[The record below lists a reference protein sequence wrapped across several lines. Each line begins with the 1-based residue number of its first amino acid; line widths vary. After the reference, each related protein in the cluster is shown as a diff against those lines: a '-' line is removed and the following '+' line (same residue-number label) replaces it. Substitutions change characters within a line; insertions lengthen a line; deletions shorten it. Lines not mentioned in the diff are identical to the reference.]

1 MVCGEAARQR
11 EDFRPSAVGSASIAL
26 WARHSIGAR
35 NQAFENA
42 SVIIRPLFP
51 ALYKVTGGAGTRSG
65 GLEIAKIP
73 R

>member
-35 NQAFENA
+35 KQAFENA
-42 SVIIRPLFP
+42 SAIIRLLFVV
-51 ALYKVTGGAGTRSG
+51 LYKDRWHTDTGSD
-65 GLEIAKIP
+65 GLESKIP
-73 R
+73 G

>member
-35 NQAFENA
+35 
-42 SVIIRPLFP
+42 
-51 ALYKVTGGAGTRSG
+51 KAGV
-65 GLEIAKIP
+65 
-73 R
+73 

>member
-35 NQAFENA
+35 DQAFENA
-42 SVIIRPLFP
+42 STIIRLLFP
-51 ALYKVTGGAGTRSG
+51 ALYKVMHGAGTGSG
-65 GLEIAKIP
+65 GLGI
-73 R
+73 

>member
-35 NQAFENA
+35 DQAFENA
-42 SVIIRPLFP
+42 SAIIRLLFP
-51 ALYKVTGGAGTRSG
+51 ALYKVMHGTGSG
-65 GLEIAKIP
+65 GLAI
-73 R
+73 